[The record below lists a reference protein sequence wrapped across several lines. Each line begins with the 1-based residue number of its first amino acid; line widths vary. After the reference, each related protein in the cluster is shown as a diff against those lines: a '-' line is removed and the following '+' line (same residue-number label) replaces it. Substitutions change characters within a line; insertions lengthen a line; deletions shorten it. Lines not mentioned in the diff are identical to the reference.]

1 MIFILCFRAD
11 AAVEDDD
18 EMVDGMAPTPK
29 RRKLARDNG
38 LQKAKSTGRYPVF
51 GGVVGPVDQLDPS
64 VTPCL
69 DFVKLLWP
77 DSLCEYIAKQTNL
90 YARQCGAK
98 GWSAT
103 NSAELWVFLGIV
115 LEMGI
120 HRLPEIT
127 DYWSKDP
134 LLGVQSVSNV
144 MSLKRFQSLWR
155 YLHCED
161 NTSIT
166 DARKVT
172 SKLKTVLETLK
183 ANYFMRYNP
192 SQELSVD
199 EMMIQYKGRKSGKI
213 HMPKKPVKLAFKVW
227 CCSCSCC
234 GYLCV
239 FDVYSGK
246 LTDSSGK
253 KIAVKGLVKNVVH
266 RLLTPFYGH
275 QHVVYMDNFY
285 TSGPLIEELAKQNV
299 FTVGTILKNAAGFP
313 ASLKDVVLDK
323 GDYTSMTVGDIS
335 YSMFND
341 RRVVSFA
348 TNVFPDHMP
357 HTVMRMHK
365 DGTLR
370 SQSAPPCLP
379 AYNMYMGG
387 VDNTGRMRKT
397 YGYDRKCRRYWFRI
411 FFQFL
416 DVSVNNA
423 YILYR
428 HNCVR
433 VGSKAMPLKGFR
445 LELIHSLLGVPRTR
459 SSASGLASLNIVFP
473 PSQGA
478 RVSANSVGV
487 SRGRCQVCVR
497 EKIPSREQQHT
508 AMACPH
514 CRIRI
519 CKGHSVIGHTC
530 AS

>member
-1 MIFILCFRAD
+1 M
-11 AAVEDDD
+11 
-18 EMVDGMAPTPK
+18 
-29 RRKLARDNG
+29 
-38 LQKAKSTGRYPVF
+38 
-51 GGVVGPVDQLDPS
+51 
-64 VTPCL
+64 
-69 DFVKLLWP
+69 LL
-77 DSLCEYIAKQTNL
+77 
-90 YARQCGAK
+90 
-98 GWSAT
+98 
-103 NSAELWVFLGIV
+103 
-115 LEMGI
+115 
-120 HRLPEIT
+120 
-127 DYWSKDP
+127 
-134 LLGVQSVSNV
+134 VSQQV
-144 MSLKRFQSLWR
+144 
-155 YLHCED
+155 
-161 NTSIT
+161 
-166 DARKVT
+166 
-172 SKLKTVLETLK
+172 
-183 ANYFMRYNP
+183 
-192 SQELSVD
+192 
-199 EMMIQYKGRKSGKI
+199 
-213 HMPKKPVKLAFKVW
+213 
-227 CCSCSCC
+227 
-234 GYLCV
+234 
-239 FDVYSGK
+239 
-246 LTDSSGK
+246 
-253 KIAVKGLVKNVVH
+253 
-266 RLLTPFYGH
+266 
-275 QHVVYMDNFY
+275 
-285 TSGPLIEELAKQNV
+285 
-299 FTVGTILKNAAGFP
+299 
-313 ASLKDVVLDK
+313 
-323 GDYTSMTVGDIS
+323 DYTSMTVGDIS

-348 TNVFPDHMP
+348 TNVFPDRMP
-357 HTVMRMHK
+357 YTVMRMHK

-370 SQSAPPCLP
+370 SQSVPPCLP

-387 VDNTGRMRKT
+387 VDNTGCMRKT

-423 YILYR
+423 YILYRHR

-478 RVSANSVGV
+478 RVSANSVRV